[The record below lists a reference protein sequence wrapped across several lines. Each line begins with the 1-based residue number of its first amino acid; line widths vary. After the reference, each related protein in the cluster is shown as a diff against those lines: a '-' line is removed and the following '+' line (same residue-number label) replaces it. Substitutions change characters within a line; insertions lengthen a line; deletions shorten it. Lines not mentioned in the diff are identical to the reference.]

1 MARVGSRLTAGRGY
15 WVAAAAA
22 VLAYAGYSLVVAVL
36 DADARQF
43 WIAIAV
49 AMFALALNIVAVLDD
64 NASSHASSP
73 SPPVSKRGRGSML
86 LSVVV
91 IGLVAAIVAR
101 RMR

>member
-1 MARVGSRLTAGRGY
+1 
-15 WVAAAAA
+15 
-22 VLAYAGYSLVVAVL
+22 
-36 DADARQF
+36 
-43 WIAIAV
+43 
-49 AMFALALNIVAVLDD
+49 MFALALNIVAVLDD